1 MKKCRFWVL
10 NQKKCGNKK
19 DSRGEVFLKKCQI
32 FTVFQLVSKN
42 NFEKKRRNIWM
53 GKKYDYLCS
62 RLKSQIH

>member
-42 NFEKKRRNIWM
+42 NFEKKEEIFGWVKNTITFAAA
-53 GKKYDYLCS
+53 
-62 RLKSQIH
+62 

>member
-10 NQKKCGNKK
+10 DQKKCGNKK

-42 NFEKKRRNIWM
+42 NFEKKGRNIWM
-53 GKKYDYLCS
+53 GKNT
-62 RLKSQIH
+62 ITFAAA